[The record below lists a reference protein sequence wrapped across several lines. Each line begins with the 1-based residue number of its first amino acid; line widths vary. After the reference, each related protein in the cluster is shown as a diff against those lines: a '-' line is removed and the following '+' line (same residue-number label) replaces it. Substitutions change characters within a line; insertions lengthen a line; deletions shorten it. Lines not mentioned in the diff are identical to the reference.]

1 MSWFAAPARA
11 WAAAAADLLWHLN
24 ELGTHTDTHTH
35 TRLKSSTA
43 LVWNRRRRL
52 TSRVTCGVVNLC
64 ACLHTSHYATHYDLL
79 KEASPCECGG
89 VSAEG

>member
-35 TRLKSSTA
+35 TPEVVHSSGLEQTAEVDFPCDLRGGEPLRLFTHISLCSS
-43 LVWNRRRRL
+43 LR
-52 TSRVTCGVVNLC
+52 
-64 ACLHTSHYATHYDLL
+64 
-79 KEASPCECGG
+79 
-89 VSAEG
+89 SAEGGFAV